1 MNIFEKLDENNRLL
15 INFTHY
21 EEMPDGALEDSYF
34 EKLDDVLADGFIESE
49 LLGEA
54 RTLIER
60 LSEIIKLTSDRV
72 EFRAKVEM
80 NKLKIVYR

>member
-15 INFTHY
+15 INFAYY
-21 EEMPDGALEDSYF
+21 EEMPNGTLQDSYF
-34 EKLDDVLADGFIESE
+34 EKLDDVLADGFIDGEM
-49 LLGEA
+49 LGEA
-54 RTLIER
+54 RNLIER
-60 LSEIIKLTSDRV
+60 LSEIIKITSDRV